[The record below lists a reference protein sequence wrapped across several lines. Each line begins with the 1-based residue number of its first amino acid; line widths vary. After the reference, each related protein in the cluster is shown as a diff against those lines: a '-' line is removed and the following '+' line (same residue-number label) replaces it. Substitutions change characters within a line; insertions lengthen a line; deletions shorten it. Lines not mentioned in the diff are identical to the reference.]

1 MYKSIGTIAIEPDGD
16 DAGAVKVI
24 FDPVH
29 DYSIKHGGNKYAV
42 FVQNQKPII
51 KFMDGV
57 ANAIKLE
64 GINEITELSDMKKVL
79 DQIVLHA
86 QVRAAAT
93 TRSKVQVWV
102 EYAGNNL
109 KLTNIMPA

>member
-16 DAGAVKVI
+16 AGDVKVI

-42 FVQNQKPII
+42 FVQDHQELITKP
-51 KFMDGV
+51 MDGV
-57 ANAIKLE
+57 ANTIKLK
-64 GINEITELSDMKKVL
+64 GINKIKEFNDMKKVL

-93 TRSKVQVWV
+93 IRSKVQVWV
-102 EYAGNNL
+102 ELDKNNL